1 MNRILLFFTLC
12 FFVASCGSNSNETN
26 TQKKEEQTNQ
36 KKDDQTNQKTETS
49 AEFDIV
55 GKWIMY
61 EDVDRKGLSDER
73 GTIIFKENGELIFI
87 KDDENQDNGKY
98 EFSLKFKTLTLD
110 EELVD
115 IEIIDKNNLLLKGKH
130 ESGNKW
136 VSQLVR
142 Q

>member
-12 FFVASCGSNSNETN
+12 FFVASCGSNNNETN
-26 TQKKEEQTNQ
+26 TQKK
-36 KKDDQTNQKTETS
+36 DDQTTQKTENS

-73 GTIIFKENGELIFI
+73 GTMIFKENGDFTFV
-87 KDDENQDNGKY
+87 KNDKNQKNSKY
-98 EFSLKFKTLTLD
+98 EFSLKFKTLTI
-110 EELVD
+110 EGETVD
-115 IEIIDKNNLLLKGKH
+115 IEIIDKNNILLKGKH

>member
-12 FFVASCGSNSNETN
+12 FFVASCGSNNNETN
-26 TQKKEEQTNQ
+26 TQ

-55 GKWIMY
+55 GKWLMY
-61 EDVDRKGLSDER
+61 EDVDRKGLSDEK
-73 GTIIFKENGELIFI
+73 GTFIFRENGDVTLV
-87 KDDENQDNGKY
+87 ENDKNQKNSKY
-98 EFSLKFKTLTLD
+98 EFSLKFKTLTIEGETL
-110 EELVD
+110 D